1 MSGML
6 PDAVDMLSPAE
17 KEVYIELLAHLAN
30 SDGALVR
37 EEMAA
42 LEAFMGRVLLKPDV
56 REETRKRLRNTGN
69 IEELLEKATP
79 NTLKIA
85 LRDSVLLAA
94 ADGEYHP
101 AEVVVLERIADIAG
115 IGINGL
121 DQLYDWVTE
130 GWHWLAKGRTI
141 VEMSIAGDELLL
153 EEENA
158 PLHVR
163 GDITEYE

>member
-6 PDAVDMLSPAE
+6 PDAIDMLSPSQ
-17 KEVYIELLAHLAN
+17 KEVYIELLTIVAN

-42 LEAFMGRVLLKPDV
+42 LEAFMGRALLKPEV
-56 REETRKRLRNTGN
+56 REETRKKLRHTGN
-69 IEELLEKATP
+69 LEESLERATVD
-79 NTLKIA
+79 TLKVA

-101 AEVVVLERIADIAG
+101 AEVLVLERIADAAG
-115 IGINGL
+115 VGIEGL

-130 GWHWLAKGRTI
+130 GWHWLAKGRDL
-141 VEMSIAGDELLL
+141 VDMGIAGDELLT
-153 EEENA
+153 N
-158 PLHVR
+158 
-163 GDITEYE
+163 D

>member
-6 PDAVDMLSPAE
+6 PDAVDMLSPSE
-17 KEVYIELLAHLAN
+17 KEVYIELLALLAN

-42 LEAFMGRVLLKPDV
+42 LEAFMGRVLLKPEL
-56 REETRKRLRNTGN
+56 RENTRKQLRSNGDLEQL
-69 IEELLEKATP
+69 IEKATP
-79 NTLKIA
+79 DTLKVA

-101 AEVVVLERIADIAG
+101 AEVLVLERMAEASGVG
-115 IGINGL
+115 IDGL

-130 GWHWLAKGRTI
+130 GWHWLAKGRT
-141 VEMSIAGDELLL
+141 VVKMSIAGDELLL
-153 EEENA
+153 DE
-158 PLHVR
+158 R
-163 GDITEYE
+163 

>member
-6 PDAVDMLSPAE
+6 PDAIDMLSPSE
-17 KEVYIELLAHLAN
+17 KEVYIELLTVVAN

-42 LEAFMGRVLLKPDV
+42 LEAFMGRALLKPEV
-56 REETRKRLRNTGN
+56 RAETRKKLRQTGDL
-69 IEELLEKATP
+69 EELLERSSVD
-79 NTLKIA
+79 TLKVA

-101 AEVVVLERIADIAG
+101 AEVLVLERIAEAAG
-115 IGINGL
+115 VSIDEL

-130 GWHWLAKGRTI
+130 GWHWLAKGRD
-141 VEMSIAGDELLL
+141 VVGMRIAGDELLTD
-153 EEENA
+153 E
-158 PLHVR
+158 
-163 GDITEYE
+163 

>member
-6 PDAVDMLSPAE
+6 PDAIDMLSPSE
-17 KEVYIELLAHLAN
+17 KEVYIELLTVVAN

-42 LEAFMGRVLLKPDV
+42 LEAFMGRALLKPEV
-56 REETRKRLRNTGN
+56 REETRKKLRQTGDL
-69 IEELLEKATP
+69 EELLERSTVD
-79 NTLKIA
+79 TLRVA

-101 AEVVVLERIADIAG
+101 DEVVVLERIAEAAG
-115 IGINGL
+115 VSIDEL

-130 GWHWLAKGRTI
+130 GWHWLAKGRN
-141 VEMSIAGDELLL
+141 VVGMGIAGDELLTD
-153 EEENA
+153 E
-158 PLHVR
+158 
-163 GDITEYE
+163 

>member
-6 PDAVDMLSPAE
+6 PDAIDMLSPSQ
-17 KEVYIELLAHLAN
+17 KEVYIELLTIVAN

-42 LEAFMGRVLLKPDV
+42 LEAFMGRALLKPEV
-56 REETRKRLRNTGN
+56 REETRKKLRHTGDL
-69 IEELLEKATP
+69 EETLAKATVD
-79 NTLKIA
+79 TLKVA

-101 AEVVVLERIADIAG
+101 AEVLVLERIADAAG
-115 IGINGL
+115 VGIDGL

-130 GWHWLAKGRTI
+130 GWHWLAKGRDL
-141 VEMSIAGDELLL
+141 VDMGIAGDELLT
-153 EEENA
+153 N
-158 PLHVR
+158 
-163 GDITEYE
+163 D

>member
-17 KEVYIELLAHLAN
+17 KEVYIELLTVLAN

-42 LEAFMGRVLLKPDV
+42 LEAFMGRALLKPEV
-56 REETRKRLRNTGN
+56 REETRKKLRRPGDL
-69 IEELLEKATP
+69 EELLSRASED
-79 NTLKIA
+79 TLKIA

-101 AEVVVLERIADIAG
+101 EEVLVLERMAEAAG
-115 IGINGL
+115 IGMDGL
-121 DQLYDWVTE
+121 DALYDWVTE
-130 GWHWLAKGRTI
+130 GWHWLAKGRE
-141 VEMSIAGDELLL
+141 VVSMQIAGDELL
-153 EEENA
+153 
-158 PLHVR
+158 
-163 GDITEYE
+163 GDV

>member
-69 IEELLEKATP
+69 IEELLEKATA
-79 NTLKIA
+79 NTL
-85 LRDSVLLAA
+85 
-94 ADGEYHP
+94 P
-101 AEVVVLERIADIAG
+101 
-115 IGINGL
+115 
-121 DQLYDWVTE
+121 T
-130 GWHWLAKGRTI
+130 
-141 VEMSIAGDELLL
+141 
-153 EEENA
+153 
-158 PLHVR
+158 
-163 GDITEYE
+163 

>member
-101 AEVVVLERIADIAG
+101 AEVIVLERIADVAG

-141 VEMSIAGDELLL
+141 VEMSIAGDELLV

>member
-6 PDAVDMLSPAE
+6 PDAIDMLSPME
-17 KEVYIELLAHLAN
+17 KEVYIELLTILAN

-42 LEAFMGRVLLKPDV
+42 LEAFMGRALLKPEV
-56 REETRKRLRNTGN
+56 RAETRKKLRQTGDL
-69 IEELLEKATP
+69 EELLERSTID
-79 NTLKIA
+79 TLKVA

-101 AEVVVLERIADIAG
+101 AEVLVLERIAEAAG
-115 IGINGL
+115 ISIDGL

-130 GWHWLAKGRTI
+130 GWHWLAKGRNI
-141 VEMSIAGDELLL
+141 VDMGIAGDELLTD
-153 EEENA
+153 E
-158 PLHVR
+158 
-163 GDITEYE
+163 

>member
-17 KEVYIELLAHLAN
+17 KEVYIELLTVLAN

-42 LEAFMGRVLLKPDV
+42 LEAFMGRVLLKPEV
-56 REETRKRLRNTGN
+56 REETRKKLRRPADL
-69 IEELLEKATP
+69 EELLAKATEG
-79 NTLKIA
+79 TLKVA

-101 AEVVVLERIADIAG
+101 AEVVVLERMAEAAG
-115 IGINGL
+115 VGMEGL
-121 DQLYDWVTE
+121 DELYDWVTD
-130 GWHWLAKGRTI
+130 GWHWLARGRAVVT
-141 VEMSIAGDELLL
+141 MRIAGDELL
-153 EEENA
+153 
-158 PLHVR
+158 
-163 GDITEYE
+163 GSG